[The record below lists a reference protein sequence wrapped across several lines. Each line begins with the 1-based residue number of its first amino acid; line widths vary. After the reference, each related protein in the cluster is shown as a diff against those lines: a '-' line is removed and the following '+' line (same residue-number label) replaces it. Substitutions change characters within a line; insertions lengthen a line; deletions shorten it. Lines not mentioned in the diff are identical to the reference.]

1 MPTSYVVSLLMA
13 TALTQRIHA
22 EPAFS
27 NFRFWMALGFVMNFV
42 WGSFLVDQYHIKVKQ
57 LPHPAHV
64 LCGTMKLTT
73 TTHPLYS
80 ASSWSTSWCWL
91 PPAWSSSTSSFHRS
105 TEIRTR

>member
-57 LPHPAHV
+57 HPTLHV

-73 TTHPLYS
+73 TTTPHTTHQL
-80 ASSWSTSWCWL
+80 
-91 PPAWSSSTSSFHRS
+91 
-105 TEIRTR
+105 